1 MPLTRPNSMVLTMT
15 TSHNANRLS
24 WDTADWLKEL
34 DKVITM
40 SQDWLAA
47 QPPRSEA
54 DLPSITA
61 AKQLADETCQFAS
74 SISAAVKVNHTTAAY
89 ANLRPLVD
97 RLFHAA
103 RFFEDPMDAM
113 AWAYWSNAE
122 FHRLLS
128 AVLQGGSVNP
138 ENRDGIRDL
147 LRSIRRWNRDL
158 AGHDQPMRKPG
169 AYAWSEVLD
178 VLTKD
183 AHPRLKSAYSLTSTY
198 VHPTYRQVA
207 APDLGV
213 AYLLSTTVWVTAA
226 TVVIC
231 AASLAQDSPVLGAY
245 PVDSNLRGLID
256 PLDQFLAS
264 GYDLTWL
271 IDNPPLGIEPFQ
283 VFYMYAGMLLSFIFD
298 RQIMSGLPR
307 VT

>member
-1 MPLTRPNSMVLTMT
+1 MT
-15 TSHNANRLS
+15 TSHNTNRLS
-24 WDTADWLKEL
+24 WDTADWLNEL
-34 DKVITM
+34 DKVITR

-47 QPPRSEA
+47 QPLRSEA

-74 SISAAVKVNHTTAAY
+74 SISAAVKVDHRTAAY

-122 FHRLLS
+122 FYRLLS

-138 ENRDGIRDL
+138 ESRAEIRDL

-158 AGHDQPMRKPG
+158 AGHDRQMRKPG
-169 AYAWSEVLD
+169 AYAWSQTLD

-231 AASLAQDSPVLGAY
+231 AASFAQDSPVLAAY
-245 PVDSNLRGLID
+245 PVDSNLQALID
-256 PLDQFLAS
+256 PLDQFLAA
-264 GYDLTWL
+264 GYDFTRV
-271 IDNPPLGIEPFQ
+271 IDNPPPGITRSQ
-283 VFYMYAGMLLSFIFD
+283 VFYIYAGMLISLIFG
-298 RQIMSGLPR
+298 RQIMSSLPR